1 MYTLK
6 IERKKKESR
15 GHILDSTSHLKY
27 GQWDSG
33 IFLLQLNHQGKK
45 YSSSHLQ

>member
-6 IERKKKESR
+6 TKEKKESR

>member
-6 IERKKKESR
+6 TEKKKKSLE
-15 GHILDSTSHLKY
+15 GHILESTSHLKY